1 MMPGVENMNVYVD
14 IISGAINYIESNIHE
29 RISLEDLASRFC
41 VSKFH
46 FDRMFKTV
54 SGMTLKQYILGR
66 KLTEALSY
74 LNGQGVSVIDTA
86 YEFGFDYPEV
96 FSRAFKKQFGIS
108 PSAYKCE
115 KTKINPVNEMSIV
128 ERDIVSYKGSLT
140 LKGTFIYSDE
150 IYLQGTQVEVDINSE
165 EFEPTLKS
173 AGDTFYEKCQD
184 IGKVKPVKL
193 YTVVNCQGVDNGRY
207 SVFYG
212 IKDEQKKEEAEFEK
226 RVVPS
231 GWYARF
237 IYGGDMFKIRE
248 SFVDDLYRWI
258 MVKEILLNPNGVGM
272 LNIFEEDYINTNVV
286 QILVPV
292 KEPRT

>member
-1 MMPGVENMNVYVD
+1 MNAYVD
-14 IISGAINYIESNIHE
+14 LINNAIDYIEDKIHE
-29 RISLEDLASRFC
+29 KISLEDLASRFS

-66 KLTEALSY
+66 KLTEALAY
-74 LNGQGVSVIDTA
+74 LKGQGTSVIDAA

-108 PSAYKCE
+108 PSAYKYDRV
-115 KTKINPVNEMSIV
+115 KVDPVNKASIV

-140 LKGTFIYSDE
+140 LKGTFTYLDE

-173 AGDTFYEKCQD
+173 TGDAFYEKCQS
-184 IGKVKPVKL
+184 INRVKPVKL

-212 IKDEQKKEEAEFEK
+212 IKDGQAKGETGFEK

-237 IYGGDMFKIRE
+237 IYSGDMFKIRE

-272 LNIFEEDYINTNVV
+272 LNIFDEDYTETNAV

-292 KEPRT
+292 KGPIT